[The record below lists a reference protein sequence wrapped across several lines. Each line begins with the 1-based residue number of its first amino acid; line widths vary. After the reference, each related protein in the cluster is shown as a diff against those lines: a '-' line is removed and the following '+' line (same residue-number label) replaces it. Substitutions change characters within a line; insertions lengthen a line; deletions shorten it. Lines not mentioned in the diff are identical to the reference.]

1 METISCACSRCKNS
15 IWAHEL
21 KSLSPIQEGRSC
33 SFILQERL
41 AYCGVKK
48 KQKKTPKNLAKR
60 VLKRKIWKL
69 SGRLSVFFSPVCAG
83 NESHE
88 GAWVKTVHT
97 FCRLCHLGPGLVS
110 SQLFYAHIQTQS
122 KIYKVCTPATVRA
135 NFGKLLRHVLPRR
148 GGASASER
156 LRILPARVVKCLIDV
171 LDGAVFFLGSILR
184 LSKVL
189 KACKATQA
197 KHEPQRSRL
206 VDFMN

>member
-1 METISCACSRCKNS
+1 MSKNPYS
-15 IWAHEL
+15 GREEL
-21 KSLSPIQEGRSC
+21 LLYTSGKVG
-33 SFILQERL
+33 ILWHF
-41 AYCGVKK
+41 
-48 KQKKTPKNLAKR
+48 AKR

-110 SQLFYAHIQTQS
+110 SQLFYAHMQTQS

-148 GGASASER
+148 GGASASEH
-156 LRILPARVVKCLIDV
+156 LRIFTRKDCNMFDRRTWWCRLL
-171 LDGAVFFLGSILR
+171 LGSMLR
-184 LSKVL
+184 LNKVL
-189 KACKATQA
+189 KVKPNLSHSEAA
-197 KHEPQRSRL
+197 
-206 VDFMN
+206 

>member
-1 METISCACSRCKNS
+1 MKAQWQTKC
-15 IWAHEL
+15 
-21 KSLSPIQEGRSC
+21 
-33 SFILQERL
+33 
-41 AYCGVKK
+41 
-48 KQKKTPKNLAKR
+48 
-60 VLKRKIWKL
+60 
-69 SGRLSVFFSPVCAG
+69 FFSPVCAG

-206 VDFMN
+206 VDFIN